1 MGEGSAPDA
10 RGCDGRP
17 NPLVRR
23 ARRGAAAGLVGLA
36 ITASTFLGAGTA
48 AAADTLVVDRSLA
61 VVDAVV
67 GQSVALSPST
77 MDLKVREAVL
87 LAMPLDFGAAADA
100 VERFRELPPIPLGT
114 AGEGRTFYSGGDIA
128 RAAKPRIAQLGLP
141 EDKVD
146 AVSWHFG
153 NLVSIGNA
161 VTVNAEA
168 PEEPPPPPPP
178 APAPDPQPAPPP
190 PQTVPSETPT
200 SDDVQAPPPGAPL
213 PPEAYAAQ
221 GAAAPYRAVPGN
233 YSYVPGSLPPWA
245 RYGQVPGFT
254 PDVGTLTRPWAEQQ
268 QKQREQEQVR
278 AVGNAEALPT
288 TGGDRVALPVL
299 LAAVSIAGLT
309 AALVRTW
316 VLRRQ

>member
-1 MGEGSAPDA
+1 M
-10 RGCDGRP
+10 
-17 NPLVRR
+17 RR

-168 PEEPPPPPPP
+168 PEEPPPRRRPRPPRIRSPRRLRRRPCRPRRRP
-178 APAPDPQPAPPP
+178 ATTCRPRLPARRYRPRRTPRRAPPRLTGRCP
-190 PQTVPSETPT
+190 ATTPT
-200 SDDVQAPPPGAPL
+200 CP
-213 PPEAYAAQ
+213 
-221 GAAAPYRAVPGN
+221 
-233 YSYVPGSLPPWA
+233 A
-245 RYGQVPGFT
+245 RCRRGPAT
-254 PDVGTLTRPWAEQQ
+254 ARCPASH
-268 QKQREQEQVR
+268 
-278 AVGNAEALPT
+278 PT
-288 TGGDRVALPVL
+288 SAR
-299 LAAVSIAGLT
+299 
-309 AALVRTW
+309 
-316 VLRRQ
+316 